1 MLLTGLMKGADFM
14 VRETVNRKYKDGI
27 FRSLFN
33 SEEKLIELYNA
44 LSGSNYAADTP
55 VRIVTLDNVI
65 FTGIKNDI
73 AFVIEDKFIVLTEHQ
88 STLSPNFPLRLFC
101 YLAREYE
108 KLCYTDAVY
117 SKRQVKIPRPELYVF
132 YDGVE
137 DAPEE
142 WELKLSD
149 AFLGKCDKLSV
160 EAVVKVINVNYD
172 KGAELLQKCR
182 TMQEYSIFM
191 RMIRQKF
198 AQTGELET
206 AVKESIRECIK
217 NDILAEYLMKQRGDI
232 MSILEVDLTLE
243 ECGAIRE
250 MDGYVRGKEEGL
262 NEGVLKVAKN
272 FKKSGIPV
280 DVIAENTG
288 LTIEEIEAL

>member
-1 MLLTGLMKGADFM
+1 M
-14 VRETVNRKYKDGI
+14 VKETVNRKYKDGI

-33 SEEKLIELYNA
+33 NEEKLIELYNA

-73 AFVIEDKFIVLTEHQ
+73 AFVIEDRFIVLTEHQ

-262 NEGVLKVAKN
+262 NEGIIKVAGN
-272 FKKSGIPV
+272 LKKSGIPV
-280 DVIAENTG
+280 DVIAQNTG